1 MIALMVF
8 AALLIYLAIA
18 WLVVKRLKT
27 RKAKWIAIV
36 IFVLIPTWDQI
47 IGRVYFYSLCAT
59 ESGVEV
65 HKTVELPMEYF
76 DKQGRPDFKF
86 VKKDGVRLEL
96 AGRYVDHGETHSV
109 SKLFRL
115 ERDIRFVKDFTTGEL
130 LGTQMSFRYFGGW
143 LLFGAH
149 RTADSCRVS
158 SEEFYRAI
166 FRQTASSK

>member
-1 MIALMVF
+1 MFGLLILGAIILYVVF
-8 AALLIYLAIA
+8 AIWI
-18 WLVVKRLKT
+18 VKRQKT
-27 RKAKWIAIV
+27 KRAKWIAIA
-36 IFVLIPTWDQI
+36 ILVLIPTWDQI
-47 IGRVYFYSLCAT
+47 LGRTYFYTLCTT

-130 LGTQMSFRYFGGW
+130 LGTQTSFRYFGGW